1 MWKTWTAV
9 ILLSCAIIAGVVG
22 FTTHFGDKEPV
33 NAEWI
38 KQMVVTPS
46 TNPSAA
52 PIAKASATPTSSPSA
67 TPVPTSDGRIHLNTA
82 TVDELDQL
90 PGIGPAKA
98 AEIVKYREAH
108 GRFGRLDELKLVNGI
123 GDKTYAKLAPQL
135 VLE

>member
-9 ILLSCAIIAGVVG
+9 ILLSSAIIAGVVG

-38 KQMVVTPS
+38 KQMDVT
-46 TNPSAA
+46 
-52 PIAKASATPTSSPSA
+52 PSA
-67 TPVPTSDGRIHLNTA
+67 TPISKATATPSATPAPTSDGRIHLNTA

-135 VLE
+135 VIE